1 MKEYIMYVCETCGKE
16 SSDYDDIY
24 ECEAKHLGLTVS
36 EKQELD
42 LLYSAV
48 TRCSH
53 RIMYSKNDETESAYD
68 KAIHDLI
75 AFEEAHGINLK

>member
-1 MKEYIMYVCETCGKE
+1 MYVCETCGKE
-16 SSDYDDIY
+16 SSEYDDIY
-24 ECEAKHLGLTVS
+24 ACEAKHLGLTAS

-42 LLYSAV
+42 HLYLAV

-53 RIMYSKNDETESAYD
+53 RIMYSKNSETEAAYE

-75 AFEEAHGINLK
+75 AFEESHGINLK